1 MMKKSICTF
10 SLTIFFAA
18 VLNAQQQKVNFNWLV
33 GVWKM
38 DLLSG
43 AIIESWEQV
52 DENLY
57 KGKSVRVKG
66 KDSTLQE
73 TLEISKKDT
82 TWYYTS
88 TVVGQNNNQPVSFKI
103 IYHRFSEFI
112 CENPAHDFPQRIAYR
127 RYSSMMMH
135 ASIEGNNK
143 GRYSKRNFS
152 FYQEE
157 KNELFSYTL
166 TPLPAF
172 INAPTTDT
180 VIHNA
185 YKKHRWF
192 IDSLG
197 YYDIVLYSGSI
208 NTVPDKQQSET
219 VVLKAMDIDK
229 AKAIIAKDPA
239 VLSGTHKGELLPFK
253 IHSWFPGNYGRQ

>member
-1 MMKKSICTF
+1 MKKSICTF

-18 VLNAQQQKVNFNWLV
+18 VLNAQQQKVNFNWLT

-38 DLLSG
+38 DLLNG
-43 AIIESWEQV
+43 AIVESWEQV
-52 DENLY
+52 DETLY
-57 KGKSVRVKG
+57 KGKSIRVKG
-66 KDSTLQE
+66 KDSILQE

-103 IYHRFSEFI
+103 IYHRYSELI

-127 RYSSMMMH
+127 RYSTMFMH

-143 GRYSKRNFS
+143 GKYSKRNFS

-172 INAPTTDT
+172 INAPATDT
-180 VIHNA
+180 VINNL

-197 YYDIVLYSGSI
+197 YYDIVLFSGSI
-208 NTVPDKQQSET
+208 KTVPDKQQSET
-219 VVLKAMDIDK
+219 VVLKAADINK

-239 VLSGTHKGELLPFK
+239 VLSGTHKGELLPFT
-253 IHSWFPGNYGRQ
+253 IHSWFPGNYGRSN